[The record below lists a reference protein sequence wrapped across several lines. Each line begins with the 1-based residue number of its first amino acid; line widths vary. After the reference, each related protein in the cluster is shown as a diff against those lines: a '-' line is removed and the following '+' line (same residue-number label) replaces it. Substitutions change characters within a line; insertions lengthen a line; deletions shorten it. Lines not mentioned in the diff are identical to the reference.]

1 VTVSDSLIAGGLR
14 KEILEG
20 DLACCI
26 VRNGSYDVVQRC
38 INLSTSTKV
47 VSKTKQVVWIT
58 KSGTVVRAPSGAP
71 MYVMSEEDAIKWF
84 INQKAPGGGDL
95 LHKAPYDLMRKALLE

>member
-1 VTVSDSLIAGGLR
+1 MSDSLIAGGLR

-20 DLACCI
+20 DLACCLI
-26 VRNGSYDVVQRC
+26 YSEQGAYKQRC

>member
-1 VTVSDSLIAGGLR
+1 MNDSLIAGGLR
-14 KEILEG
+14 KEIQEG
-20 DLACCI
+20 DLACCL
-26 VRNGSYDVVQRC
+26 VRGEGEYKQRC

-58 KSGTVVRAPSGAP
+58 KSGKVVRAPYGSS
-71 MYVMSEEDAIKWF
+71 MYVMSDEDAIKWF